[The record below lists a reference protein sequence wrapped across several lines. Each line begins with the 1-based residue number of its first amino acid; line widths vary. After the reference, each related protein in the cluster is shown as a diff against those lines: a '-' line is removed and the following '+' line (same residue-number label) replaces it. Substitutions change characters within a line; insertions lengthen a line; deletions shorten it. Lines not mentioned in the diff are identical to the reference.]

1 MFNFGGKICLMCLK
15 VVSVEDVELPRLYK
29 TLKVFNN
36 FENSAFELKMLKN
49 FTFKIKKQQ
58 IYADYDS
65 QNNFFSEVSGQFYQI
80 NRLSNKIIKFH
91 PTFGFSNQVKDSKR
105 LLSFSSQSSG
115 VRVGEYFWILGGYE
129 ECKIGATNG
138 CSFSTTQA
146 ITQRKTKLYN
156 IKKSVW
162 IDGPKLPKSIWLY
175 HASASAINSSHV
187 VFVGAN
193 SYFEEGCKKLN
204 FIRCLGYRTNIYLCQ
219 NSY

>member
-1 MFNFGGKICLMCLK
+1 MFNFGGKICLMCPK

-58 IYADYDS
+58 IYEDYDS
-65 QNNFFSEVSGQFYQI
+65 RNNFFSEVSSQFYQT
-80 NRLSNKIIKFH
+80 NRVANKIIKFH
-91 PTFGFSNQVKDSKR
+91 PTFGLSNQVKDSKR

-138 CSFSTTQA
+138 CSFSPTQA
-146 ITQRKTKLYN
+146 ITQRKSKLYN

-162 IDGPKLPKSIWLY
+162 IDGPKLPKSVWLY
-175 HASASAINSSHV
+175 HASAFKSCIFCWS
-187 VFVGAN
+187 
-193 SYFEEGCKKLN
+193 
-204 FIRCLGYRTNIYLCQ
+204 
-219 NSY
+219 

>member
-58 IYADYDS
+58 NYSDYHS
-65 QNNFFSEVSGQFYQI
+65 QNYFFSEVSGQFYQI
-80 NRLSNKIIKFH
+80 NRMSNKIIKFH
-91 PTFGFSNQVKDSKR
+91 PTFGLSNQVKDSKR
-105 LLSFSSQSSG
+105 LLSFSTQSSG
-115 VRVGEYFWILGGYE
+115 VRVGEYFWIVGGYE
-129 ECKIGATNG
+129 ECNIGATNG
-138 CSFSTTQA
+138 CSFSPTQA
-146 ITQRKTKLYN
+146 ITQRKSKLYN

-162 IDGPKLPKSIWLY
+162 IDGPKLPKSVWLY
-175 HASASAINSSHV
+175 HASASALNSSHV

-193 SYFEEGCKKLN
+193 SYFDEACKNSNLIK
-204 FIRCLGYRTNIYLCQ
+204 CMVYKTNECMFK
-219 NSY
+219 